1 MGAVKSPSAV
11 PGAAIFWFVE
21 CLETQMA
28 AGKLI
33 VSTYLQYILIAE
45 GVFLLVVFVRQL
57 SGGFGHPREG
67 SDERESGKG
76 IGT

>member
-1 MGAVKSPSAV
+1 
-11 PGAAIFWFVE
+11 
-21 CLETQMA
+21 MA

-76 IGT
+76 VGT